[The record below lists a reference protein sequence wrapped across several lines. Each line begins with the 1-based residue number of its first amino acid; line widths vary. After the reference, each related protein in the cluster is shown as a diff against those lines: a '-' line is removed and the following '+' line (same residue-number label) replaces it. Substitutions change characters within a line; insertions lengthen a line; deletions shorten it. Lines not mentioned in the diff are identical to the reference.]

1 MLNFE
6 NNRPPENTKWVRFQD
21 LNVGD
26 IFFFF
31 HCLYVRIPATKNN
44 DIPVNAIRIL
54 DGLECKPDFS
64 GRHCFFEGNTSVGL
78 IKTIIHIK
86 DREEG
91 EI

>member
-6 NNRPPENTKWVRFQD
+6 NNRPPENTKWVHFSN

-31 HCLYVRIPATKNN
+31 HCLYVRIPTTKS
-44 DIPVNAIRIL
+44 DTPANAIRIV
-54 DGLECKPDFS
+54 DGLEAEHDYS
-64 GRHCFFEGNTSVGL
+64 GRFCFFEGNTSVGL
-78 IKTIIHIK
+78 IKAIMYIK
-86 DREEG
+86 DKEEG